1 MAMGFQYW
9 FTVCAAFL
17 VGPISLAQSF
27 IYCRRGVYTKT
38 FKGTSRKEYIHK
50 DDKPIEFWF
59 SIIFHLVMGIVMIV
73 LGFWLLEEIPA
84 VNHWF
89 SEIRAMLPFR
99 F

>member
-1 MAMGFQYW
+1 MGFQFW
-9 FTVCAAFL
+9 FTVCAVFL

-27 IYCRRGVYTKT
+27 VYWRRGVYTKT

-59 SIIFHLVMGIVMIV
+59 SIIFHLVMGMAMII
-73 LGFWLLEEIPA
+73 LGFWLLEGIPM
-84 VNHWF
+84 VNHWYA
-89 SEIRAMLPFR
+89 EIRTILPFR